1 MYVKREPENKMNIL
15 SKNYIQF
22 YLKNSI
28 EKMENTDVFE
38 YTFLY
43 LNTFQYILQ
52 LLLLMFVFFAV
63 FCFPSLNNI

>member
-22 YLKNSI
+22 LLQNSI

-52 LLLLMFVFFAV
+52 L
-63 FCFPSLNNI
+63 